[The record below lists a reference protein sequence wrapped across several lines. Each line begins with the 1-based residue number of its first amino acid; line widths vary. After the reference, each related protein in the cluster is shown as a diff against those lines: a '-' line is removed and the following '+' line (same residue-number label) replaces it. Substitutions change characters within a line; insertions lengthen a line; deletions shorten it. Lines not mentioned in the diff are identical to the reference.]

1 MMSVQCT
8 VYGVR
13 RLTPPEKEAFLYLL
27 IKQRRLVFIHLA
39 EDCPHECLTDEA
51 AFIFYA
57 VLRAEPVECL
67 LLAVVEED
75 GNSMFAWGLHER
87 LEIERKFGTER
98 EEVSA
103 LFPLK
108 THSLYRLFSQDLRLL
123 ELRKEHRSDSSLW
136 VNLASIAQIH
146 SGV

>member
-39 EDCPHECLTDEA
+39 EDCPHECLPDQT

-57 VLRAEPVECL
+57 VLRAETVECL

-75 GNSMFAWGLHER
+75 GNSMFAGGLHQG
-87 LEIERKFGTER
+87 LEIEGKFGSER

-123 ELRKEHRSDSSLW
+123 ELSIKDCADRGLGIE
-136 VNLASIAQIH
+136 LAPIT
-146 SGV
+146 

>member
-1 MMSVQCT
+1 M
-8 VYGVR
+8 
-13 RLTPPEKEAFLYLL
+13 L
-27 IKQRRLVFIHLA
+27 IKQRRLVFFQLA
-39 EDCPHECLTDEA
+39 EDSPHECLADET

-67 LLAVVEED
+67 LLAFVEED

-87 LEIERKFGTER
+87 LEIEGKFGSER

-123 ELRKEHRSDSSLW
+123 KLGIEHRSDSSLW
-136 VNLASIAQIH
+136 VNLATIAQIH